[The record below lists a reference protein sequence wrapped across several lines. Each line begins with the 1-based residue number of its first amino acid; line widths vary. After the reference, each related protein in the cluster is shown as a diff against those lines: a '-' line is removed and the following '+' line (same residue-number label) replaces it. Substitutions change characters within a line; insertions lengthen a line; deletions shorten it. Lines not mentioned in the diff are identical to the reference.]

1 MNTILKTLG
10 ELLETMVREAS
21 TEAFKEYDRKLERQ
35 QELISDLKESVG
47 MIQRQ
52 LRNAGVN
59 LTPQPIIRTSP
70 HDIRNFRKK
79 LGITQEVFAQMLHV
93 HTLTRQ
99 RKSRTH
105 ISSETIVPGTTLC
118 QAPIRIS
125 RSWIRSSRNGNGICA
140 IKSNAFQIRFSAELT
155 ISVPVMAAIA
165 FSCASLPT

>member
-10 ELLETMVREAS
+10 ELLETMVREAN
-21 TEAFKEYDRKLERQ
+21 TEAFKEYDRELERL

-93 HTLTRQ
+93 HRLTLIRWEKNLSTPHARHKRMIQ
-99 RKSRTH
+99 SFKTMTKVQLH
-105 ISSETIVPGTTLC
+105 
-118 QAPIRIS
+118 QAIQE
-125 RSWIRSSRNGNGICA
+125 A
-140 IKSNAFQIRFSAELT
+140 KTALYE
-155 ISVPVMAAIA
+155 
-165 FSCASLPT
+165 

>member
-10 ELLETMVREAS
+10 ELLATMVREAN

-79 LGITQEVFAQMLHV
+79 LGITQEVFAHILHV
-93 HTLTRQ
+93 NIATVIRWEKASTIPHPKHRKMIRELKMMDKITLRHLIQ
-99 RKSRTH
+99 KSKTALY
-105 ISSETIVPGTTLC
+105 E
-118 QAPIRIS
+118 
-125 RSWIRSSRNGNGICA
+125 
-140 IKSNAFQIRFSAELT
+140 
-155 ISVPVMAAIA
+155 
-165 FSCASLPT
+165 

>member
-1 MNTILKTLG
+1 MSREIQGEFRVNTILKTLG
-10 ELLETMVREAS
+10 ELLATMVREAN
-21 TEAFKEYDRKLERQ
+21 TEAFKEYDRKLERL

-93 HTLTRQ
+93 HRLTL
-99 RKSRTH
+99 
-105 ISSETIVPGTTLC
+105 
-118 QAPIRIS
+118 IRWEKKMSTPHPRHKRI
-125 RSWIRSSRNGNGICA
+125 IQLLKTMTKDQLNQVIQEA
-140 IKSNAFQIRFSAELT
+140 KTALYE
-155 ISVPVMAAIA
+155 
-165 FSCASLPT
+165 

>member
-10 ELLETMVREAS
+10 GLLETMVREAN
-21 TEAFKEYDRKLERQ
+21 TKAFEEYDRKLERL

-79 LGITQEVFAQMLHV
+79 LVITQEVFAQMLHV
-93 HTLTRQ
+93 HRLTLIRWEKNLSTPHARHK
-99 RKSRTH
+99 RKIQSFKTMTKAQLH
-105 ISSETIVPGTTLC
+105 
-118 QAPIRIS
+118 QAIQE
-125 RSWIRSSRNGNGICA
+125 A
-140 IKSNAFQIRFSAELT
+140 KTALYE
-155 ISVPVMAAIA
+155 
-165 FSCASLPT
+165 

>member
-10 ELLETMVREAS
+10 ELLETMVREANS
-21 TEAFKEYDRKLERQ
+21 EAFKEYDRKLERL

-70 HDIRNFRKK
+70 YDIRNFRKK

-93 HTLTRQ
+93 HRLTLIRWEKNLSTPHARHK
-99 RKSRTH
+99 RKIQSFKTMTKAQLH
-105 ISSETIVPGTTLC
+105 
-118 QAPIRIS
+118 QAIQE
-125 RSWIRSSRNGNGICA
+125 A
-140 IKSNAFQIRFSAELT
+140 KTALYE
-155 ISVPVMAAIA
+155 
-165 FSCASLPT
+165 